1 MILKHIPNLL
11 TITRLVLITPFLMF
25 LYQEQYTNAFYI
37 FIFAGFTDGLDGF
50 LARHFQ
56 WQSTFGSFTDPLSD
70 KLLIASSFISLAYI
84 GKLPWWL
91 VILVFLRDVTISV
104 GVLFW
109 YYFLNRQLNFQ
120 PTLLSKIN
128 TVLQIGL
135 VTFCLFELA
144 FFEISPVLRLILII
158 ITGATTASTYVD
170 YVWTWGKKACCAKL
184 STP

>member
-25 LYQEQYTNAFYI
+25 LYQEQYTHAFYI

-50 LARHFQ
+50 LARHYQ
-56 WQSTFGSFTDPLSD
+56 WQSIFGSFTDPLSD

-144 FFEISPVLRLILII
+144 FFEISSTLRLILIT
-158 ITGATTASTYVD
+158 ITGITTASTYVD
-170 YVWTWGKKACCAKL
+170 YVWTWGKKACCVKL